1 MAYNF
6 NAGIQESEA
15 DRSEANLAY
24 TVDSITARAT
34 VFKKKKKYNSISTN
48 DSTYV
53 SVSDTNDSLLH
64 TSLKV

>member
-6 NAGIQESEA
+6 NGVIQESKA

-24 TVDSITARAT
+24 TVNSITAKASLY
-34 VFKKKKKYNSISTN
+34 KEKYISISTN
-48 DSTYV
+48 DPTYV